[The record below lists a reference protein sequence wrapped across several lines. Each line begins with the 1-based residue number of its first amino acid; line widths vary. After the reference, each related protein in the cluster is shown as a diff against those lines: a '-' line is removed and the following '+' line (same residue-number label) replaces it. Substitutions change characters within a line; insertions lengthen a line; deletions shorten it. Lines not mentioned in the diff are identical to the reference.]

1 MRTHYENWSVVNI
14 VGHIVSTAVILL
26 PTAGCAA
33 ALWLQQARGI
43 PQWREANLA
52 ECNRIADAATARP
65 DEAGAP
71 TSVDADSPWLR
82 GLRDDLRGSE
92 PAREAFAVC
101 MDKRSNA
108 YATVGTGRVSD

>member
-1 MRTHYENWSVVNI
+1 MRTHYENRSFENI
-14 VGHIVSTAVILL
+14 LGHIVSTAVIVV

-43 PQWREANLA
+43 PHWREVNTA
-52 ECNRIADAATARP
+52 ECNRVADAASARP
-65 DEAGAP
+65 EEAGA
-71 TSVDADSPWLR
+71 TSVNADSPWLQ

-92 PAREAFAVC
+92 PAREAYAVC

-108 YATVGTGRVSD
+108 YATTGTGRLSD